1 MKNSINTTELISE
14 VSSQT
19 GFHPDTVRQ
28 ITNCWLEN
36 VMGRLENGISVRLR
50 GFGSFV
56 IIRSKRKKMFNRWKG
71 MVVSIP
77 PKDRVRFRAAFEVE
91 P

>member
-1 MKNSINTTELISE
+1 MNTTELISE
-14 VSSQT
+14 VSAET
-19 GFHPDTVRQ
+19 EVHPDVVRKVM
-28 ITNCWLEN
+28 NCWMEN
-36 VMGRLENGISVRLR
+36 VMRSLDSGKPVRLR

-56 IIRSKRKKMFNRWKG
+56 VIRSKRKKMFNRWKG